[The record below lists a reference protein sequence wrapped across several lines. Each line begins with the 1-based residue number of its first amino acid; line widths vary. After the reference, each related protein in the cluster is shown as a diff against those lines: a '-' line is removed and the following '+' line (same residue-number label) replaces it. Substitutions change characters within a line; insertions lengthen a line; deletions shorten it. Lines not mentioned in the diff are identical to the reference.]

1 MQPFHTLEDLA
12 SRDSLDAGFAKPA
25 KLAVLG
31 CPIAHSAS
39 PRMHQPALDALG
51 IDARYVRLE
60 VEPGRIRDAFERMRG
75 LGFIG
80 CNVTVPLKLE
90 ALEACDEVDPEA
102 RELGAVNTVR
112 FDADATRGWNTDG
125 PGFANAVEEEF
136 GVKLGSL
143 RVSVLGAG
151 GGAGMAIATFCA
163 LRGCPRIVLANR
175 TVAKLPPLA
184 HRLRELSPGSEVV
197 VSSMEPSEL
206 SGQIGSS
213 DLVVNATSLGMKED
227 DPPVLPSEVLP
238 SGRFVYDAVYQPPV
252 TRLLGDAA
260 ARGCCTANG
269 LAMLLH
275 QGALAFRIWFP
286 DTDPIRWM
294 REGLARG
301 G

>member
-1 MQPFHTLEDLA
+1 MKPFHILDDLA
-12 SRDSLDAGFAKPA
+12 TRATLDAGFSKPA

-31 CPIAHSAS
+31 FPIAHSAS

-51 IDARYVRLE
+51 KELRYVRLE
-60 VEPGRIRDAFERMRG
+60 VEPGRIREAFSRMRD

-80 CNVTVPLKLE
+80 CNVTVPHKLE

-136 GVKLGSL
+136 GTKLGAL
-143 RVSVLGAG
+143 RVAVLGAG

-175 TVAKLPPLA
+175 TVEKLGPLA
-184 HRLRELSPGSEVV
+184 DRLRALAPGSEIVAV
-197 VSSMEPSEL
+197 PIDGSALAAEL
-206 SGQIGSS
+206 ASC
-213 DLVVNATSLGMKED
+213 DLLANATSLGMKET
-227 DPPVLPSEVLP
+227 DPPVLPAASIP
-238 SGRFVYDAVYQPPV
+238 AGSFVYDAIYQPPV
-252 TRLLGDAA
+252 TRLLADAC
-260 ARGCCTANG
+260 ARGCRTANG

-275 QGALAFRIWFP
+275 QGVLAFQIWFP
-286 DTDPIRWM
+286 GSDPIQWM
-294 REGLARG
+294 RQGLASD
-301 G
+301 